1 VTDGSQPPPPPQ
13 VGTFSSLES
22 GWTFGGALTLDD
34 AAEVLEASRAL
45 PLPATGVVDF
55 SGLMQGDSAAL
66 AVMLALKRRAAAEG
80 RTLTLTGLPASL
92 HSLAVVYGVE
102 HYLADA
108 GS

>member
-1 VTDGSQPPPPPQ
+1 VIDDSPSKPAQGG
-13 VGTFSSLES
+13 VFSTVDT
-22 GWTFGGALTLDD
+22 GWAFGGALTLDD
-34 AAEVLEASRAL
+34 AAGVLEASQDL
-45 PLPATGVVDF
+45 PLPATGIVDF

-92 HSLAVVYGVE
+92 RSLAVVYGVE

-108 GS
+108 DS